1 MRSRNKWSIEWFF
14 KHKAR
19 NKNNKV
25 TLSIGEQIF
34 KALMSFVQVET
45 MANITR
51 HCKLNEIFKYNRA
64 SQYWNSN
71 CRSKARAHALKSFP
85 SFKIPNFP
93 SRPATLF
100 FGLVTWSRGSWSVVK
115 VTVYPQCI
123 CPRYFDH
130 ERLYERILNEE
141 IFIIIIPSL
150 MAYPICWIINTEL
163 LDSAFVSW
171 RITQI
176 KEQDIKRLLWAHVA
190 HSNFLLKLIGHFRA
204 SESLTSKMRPF
215 PSFQNPHFQNEAKCK
230 SFPMKS
236 VSLTYTYMRF
246 TYVHLYAIPICY
258 NYMLDN

>member
-93 SRPATLF
+93 SRPASLF
-100 FGLVTWSRGSWSVVK
+100 RISHLV
-115 VTVYPQCI
+115 
-123 CPRYFDH
+123 
-130 ERLYERILNEE
+130 ER
-141 IFIIIIPSL
+141 
-150 MAYPICWIINTEL
+150 W
-163 LDSAFVSW
+163 
-171 RITQI
+171 
-176 KEQDIKRLLWAHVA
+176 
-190 HSNFLLKLIGHFRA
+190 LIGRQGYGL
-204 SESLTSKMRPF
+204 SP
-215 PSFQNPHFQNEAKCK
+215 
-230 SFPMKS
+230 
-236 VSLTYTYMRF
+236 
-246 TYVHLYAIPICY
+246 VHLPAIFWPRAVIRKNSQWRDFHHHY
-258 NYMLDN
+258 SKFDGLPYMLDN